1 MAWAIYLNG
10 EAFVVSDGP
19 TQRAVTAAVLEMEG
33 SATAE
38 FRLTEKDQT
47 PPAGRYRSKVS
58 GDKLI
63 LQRAS
68 AKTGDPWDTAQDL
81 LTLDSEG
88 ITPNVPLDTD
98 GIRHFVAHV
107 VGYITPKQAAGVVEW
122 LQGHGPTADPDGYVM
137 ITVGENKLG
146 ILPYWDYGR

>member
-10 EAFVVSDGP
+10 EAFSVSDGP
-19 TQRAVTAAVLEMEG
+19 TQRAVTAAVLELEG

-47 PPAGRYRSKVS
+47 SPAGRYRTKVS
-58 GDKLI
+58 GDKLL

-68 AKTGDPWDTAQDL
+68 SAGTNPWASAQDL
-81 LTLDSEG
+81 MTLDAEG
-88 ITPNVPLDTD
+88 ITPHVPLDVD
-98 GIRHFVAHV
+98 GISHFVGHIV
-107 VGYITPKQAAGVVEW
+107 SYITPKQAAGVVEW
-122 LQGHGPTADPDGYVM
+122 LQGHGPTANPDGYVM
-137 ITVGENKLG
+137 ISVGENKLG